1 MYWSDWGEPAKI
13 EKAGMNG
20 FDRQQLVTT
29 EIQWPN
35 GIALGML
42 NLSLCQRYSG
52 ALATCLLQ
60 KSRSAFREL
69 FSASENGKLLH
80 AWRQQAQIALL
91 RY

>member
-42 NLSLCQRYSG
+42 NLSVCLRYFG
-52 ALATCLLQ
+52 PLAICSLL
-60 KSRSAFREL
+60 KPRSSFREL
-69 FSASENGKLLH
+69 FSASENGKLVH
-80 AWRQQAQIALL
+80 AWRNCN
-91 RY
+91 RHR

>member
-52 ALATCLLQ
+52 ALAIFLLQ
-60 KSRSAFREL
+60 KLRSFFREL
-69 FSASENGKLLH
+69 FSASEKGKFLH
-80 AWRQQAQIALL
+80 A
-91 RY
+91 

>member
-52 ALATCLLQ
+52 ALAIFLLQ
-60 KSRSAFREL
+60 KTKVILQRTL
-69 FSASENGKLLH
+69 FSF
-80 AWRQQAQIALL
+80 
-91 RY
+91 

>member
-52 ALATCLLQ
+52 ALEVCY
-60 KSRSAFREL
+60 KSQGHPSGNYF
-69 FSASENGKLLH
+69 
-80 AWRQQAQIALL
+80 QLL
-91 RY
+91 RLGSSYMPGDTATDTAPFRC

>member
-42 NLSLCQRYSG
+42 NLSLCWRYSG
-52 ALATCLLQ
+52 ALAIFLVQ
-60 KSRSAFREL
+60 KPRSFFREL
-69 FSASENGKLLH
+69 FSASEKEKLLY
-80 AWRQQAQIALL
+80 A
-91 RY
+91 